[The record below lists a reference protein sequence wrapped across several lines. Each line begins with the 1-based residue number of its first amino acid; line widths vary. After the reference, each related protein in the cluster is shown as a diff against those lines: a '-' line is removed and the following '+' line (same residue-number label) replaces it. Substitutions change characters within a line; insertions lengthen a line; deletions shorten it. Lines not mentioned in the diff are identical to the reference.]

1 MAMVEHK
8 KTVARGNANLKTIDA
23 IFAIDIDSDDGES
36 EEEKLK
42 RSSLVFDEIESDLST
57 LEVNIRQRC
66 PVVSMIVL
74 NAQPTHV
81 RILGHMIPLDDRP
94 LTVQISNIQML
105 KTEGV

>member
-8 KTVARGNANLKTIDA
+8 KTVAKGNANLDTIDA
-23 IFAIDIDSDDGES
+23 IFDIDSDDGES

-42 RSSLVFDEIESDLST
+42 TSSLVFDKIESDLST
-57 LEVNIRQRC
+57 LEVNIRQGC

-94 LTVQISNIQML
+94 LTVQISNIPML